1 VEALTCPIEWG
12 AATTTLRGQA
22 TSGDCRVVEPFA
34 SGVLVAAI
42 DGLGHGAEA
51 ASAAQLTAGILE
63 EDPHESV
70 ITLVQRCHQRLHLTR
85 GVVMSLASFNAAA
98 ETMTWLGVGNVEG
111 RLVRADPE
119 ATPSCEFLLL
129 RGGTV
134 GRQLPMLQATLLP
147 VQPGDTL
154 VLATDGVVL
163 PSMEDLDWDGRPQAI
178 AERILSKYSK
188 QRDDAL
194 VLVARWVGLP
204 R

>member
-1 VEALTCPIEWG
+1 MEALTCPIEWG

-22 TSGDCRVVEPFA
+22 ASGDRSVVAPFA

-42 DGLGHGAEA
+42 DGLGHGVEA

-63 EDPHESV
+63 EDPQGSV
-70 ITLVQRCHQRLHLTR
+70 ITLVQRCHERLHLTR
-85 GVVMSLASFNAAA
+85 GVVMSLASFHAAD

-119 ATPSCEFLLL
+119 ATPLCEFLLL

-154 VLATDGVVL
+154 VLVTDGVVL
-163 PSMEDLDWDGRPQAI
+163 PSMEELDSDGRPQAI
-178 AERILSKYSK
+178 AERILSQYSK

-194 VLVARWVGLP
+194 VLVARWVGLS

>member
-1 VEALTCPIEWG
+1 
-12 AATTTLRGQA
+12 
-22 TSGDCRVVEPFA
+22 VVEPFA